1 MFDSKAFFDG
11 LLEPQRIS
19 PEKRSCAR
27 CVRAAEE
34 YKEPDTICHRCL
46 LSGTKEFFD
55 PGDGERG
62 YTEPIDTLV
71 DLLGKSVVM
80 DYCYVAS
87 IIAANQADECGDR
100 DAIKRHNFYLRKYFE
115 LLRR

>member
-1 MFDSKAFFDG
+1 MFDSTEFFNG
-11 LLEPQRIS
+11 LLEPQRIA
-19 PEKRSCAR
+19 PEKRVCAR
-27 CVRAAEE
+27 CIRAFADHT
-34 YKEPDTICHRCL
+34 KPDSICHRCL
-46 LSGTKEFFD
+46 VSDNKEFFD